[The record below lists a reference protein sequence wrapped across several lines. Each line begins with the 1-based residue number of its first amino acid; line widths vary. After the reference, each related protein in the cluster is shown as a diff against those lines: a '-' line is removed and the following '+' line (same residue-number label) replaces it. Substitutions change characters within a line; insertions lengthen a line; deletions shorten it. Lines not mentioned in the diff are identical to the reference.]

1 MSKKYNFEDLL
12 GIMEKLRGENG
23 CPWDIEQTHESIK
36 RSIME
41 EGYELIEAI
50 DSGDS
55 AKMADESGDLLLQV
69 VFHAQ
74 IGKENGEYD
83 INDVTDAICR
93 KLIHRHPHVFG
104 DEKLE
109 TSEQVLNAW
118 DDIKKK
124 DREQKTV
131 SDELRGI
138 SKYLPSLT
146 RAEKI
151 QNKAIKNGYYI
162 GDTKGVVDSAANKL
176 KLIDENI
183 DKLVAEKYI
192 GQVLFNI
199 VSFARTAGID
209 AEVALNREI
218 TGFINEYEKFES
230 EQNKDE
236 A

>member
-1 MSKKYNFEDLL
+1 MSKKYSFNDLL
-12 GIMEKLRGENG
+12 EIMEKLRGENG

-50 DSGDS
+50 DSGDG

-83 INDVTDAICR
+83 IDDVTDAICK

-104 DEKLE
+104 DRNIE
-109 TSEQVLNAW
+109 TSEEVLNAW
-118 DDIKKK
+118 DDIKRK

-131 SDELRGI
+131 AEELRGI

-162 GDTKGVVDSAANKL
+162 GDMKGTVDYAANKL

-183 DKLVAEKYI
+183 DKNAAEKYI

-218 TGFINEYEKFES
+218 TSFINEYEKFES
-230 EQNKDE
+230 ESKEDE

>member
-1 MSKKYNFEDLL
+1 MSKKYSFNDLL
-12 GIMEKLRGENG
+12 EIMEKLRGENG

-50 DSGDS
+50 DSGDG

-83 INDVTDAICR
+83 INDVTDAICK

-104 DEKLE
+104 DKNIE
-109 TSEQVLNAW
+109 TSDEVLNAW
-118 DDIKKK
+118 DDIKRR

-131 SDELRGI
+131 TEELRGI

-151 QNKAIKNGYYI
+151 QNKAIKSGYYI
-162 GDTKGVVDSAANKL
+162 GDTKGTIDSAANKL
-176 KLIDENI
+176 KMIDENI
-183 DKLVAEKYI
+183 DKVAAEKYI

-199 VSFARTAGID
+199 VSFARTAEID

-218 TGFINEYEKFES
+218 ARFINEYEKFES
-230 EQNKDE
+230 ESEENE

>member
-1 MSKKYNFEDLL
+1 MSKKYSFNDLL
-12 GIMEKLRGENG
+12 EIMEKLRGENG

-50 DSGDS
+50 DSGDG

-83 INDVTDAICR
+83 INDVTDAICK

-104 DEKLE
+104 DKNIE
-109 TSEQVLNAW
+109 TSDEVLNAW
-118 DDIKKK
+118 DDIKRR

-131 SDELRGI
+131 TEELRGI

-151 QNKAIKNGYYI
+151 QNKAIKSGYYI
-162 GDTKGVVDSAANKL
+162 GDTKGTIDSAANKL
-176 KLIDENI
+176 KMIDENI
-183 DKLVAEKYI
+183 DKVAAEKYI

-199 VSFARTAGID
+199 VSFARTAEID

-218 TGFINEYEKFES
+218 ARFINEYEKFES
-230 EQNKDE
+230 ESKENE